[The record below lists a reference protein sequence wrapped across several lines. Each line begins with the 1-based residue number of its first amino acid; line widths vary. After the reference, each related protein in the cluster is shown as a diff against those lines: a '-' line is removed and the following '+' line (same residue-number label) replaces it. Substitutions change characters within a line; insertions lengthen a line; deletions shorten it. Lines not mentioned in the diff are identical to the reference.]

1 MVAETDRIAALSEA
15 PDAQTR
21 RRGEALE
28 RAIFTAVLDQLC
40 TVGYPGVTMEGIA
53 ACAHTGK
60 AALYRRWASK
70 EDLIVD
76 ALEHVLPSMADLP
89 DHGNLRDDMLD
100 VLRRL
105 TSIINSPTGG
115 ALKCLLGESDREHPF
130 VKLVHER
137 VLMPRKRMFQ
147 EVLQRAI
154 ERGEARPDAIETLAA
169 EIQAAIRKPPAN
181 TPGSSASAPAMPAT
195 TGRVATASSPAARA
209 TVLLTAEAIPACS
222 SLAAASTVEV
232 SGATV
237 SDRPRANT
245 STAGRVLTQ

>member
-100 VLRRL
+100 VLRR
-105 TSIINSPTGG
+105 
-115 ALKCLLGESDREHPF
+115 
-130 VKLVHER
+130 
-137 VLMPRKRMFQ
+137 
-147 EVLQRAI
+147 AI

-169 EIQAAIRKPPAN
+169 EV
-181 TPGSSASAPAMPAT
+181 GPAM
-195 TGRVATASSPAARA
+195 VAQRFLAEGPPVPDSYLVSVVDDVVIPLVRA
-209 TVLLTAEAIPACS
+209 
-222 SLAAASTVEV
+222 
-232 SGATV
+232 
-237 SDRPRANT
+237 
-245 STAGRVLTQ
+245 

>member
-40 TVGYPGVTMEGIA
+40 TVGYPDVTMEGIA

-70 EDLIVD
+70 EDLI
-76 ALEHVLPSMADLP
+76 
-89 DHGNLRDDMLD
+89 DDMLD

-169 EIQAAIRKPPAN
+169 EV
-181 TPGSSASAPAMPAT
+181 GPAM
-195 TGRVATASSPAARA
+195 VAQRFLAEGPPVPDSYLVSVVDDVVIPLVRA
-209 TVLLTAEAIPACS
+209 
-222 SLAAASTVEV
+222 
-232 SGATV
+232 
-237 SDRPRANT
+237 
-245 STAGRVLTQ
+245 